1 MGSSGEGSG
10 EIQTCFRRGVG
21 VPLFG
26 LQLGFLRWVQ
36 QRRRRSREAAAG
48 GRLLGGEGGGEQ
60 TQRTRAK
67 WVDTAGEPG
76 LVEGEQ
82 GPEAGVRCRPGLVVQ
97 LSGPAPVVAMS

>member
-1 MGSSGEGSG
+1 MGGSGEGSG

-36 QRRRRSREAAAG
+36 QSRRSREAAAG

-60 TQRTRAK
+60 TQRTGAK

-82 GPEAGVRCRPGLVVQ
+82 GPEKRVCGAGQDWLCNSQDLPPWWL
-97 LSGPAPVVAMS
+97 